1 MVLSNKFRV
10 LFIERG
16 PFDQR
21 SADVHDPMDFY
32 FILGNR
38 WAGSSGEHLS
48 REAQVEIELAPTAV
62 VAGPNG
68 AKPK

>member
-1 MVLSNKFRV
+1 
-10 LFIERG
+10 
-16 PFDQR
+16 
-21 SADVHDPMDFY
+21 MDFY